1 MDKKTIILIVVVS
14 ILILAAVGVLVY
26 VLMNKNLGAPVS
38 GPRVSENG
46 EIVYEQVP
54 IEEAE
59 KQVNKDFPDTLVGTL
74 SLSSEKATLR
84 TDSGTYTFTPD
95 QPVGIYQSF
104 GVENGDRVSVKCKI
118 LDNNTIQFFSMEVA
132 K

>member
-1 MDKKTIILIVVVS
+1 MNKKTIALIVVV
-14 ILILAAVGVLVY
+14 AVLVLVAIGALVF
-26 VLMNKNLGAPVS
+26 VLMNKQAS
-38 GPRVSENG
+38 GPRNGPVVGENG
-46 EIVYEQVP
+46 EPVVVP
-54 IEEAE
+54 LEEAE
-59 KQVNKDFPDTLVGTL
+59 AQVNKDFPDTLVGTL

>member
-1 MDKKTIILIVVVS
+1 MNKKTIALIVVIV
-14 ILILAAVGVLVY
+14 ILVLAAVGALVY
-26 VLMNKNLGAPVS
+26 VIMNKQVT
-38 GPRVSENG
+38 GPRNGPAVGENG
-46 EIVYEQVP
+46 EPVVVP
-54 IEEAE
+54 LEEAE
-59 KQVNKDFPDTLVGTL
+59 AQVNKDFPDTLVGTL